1 MASTTVISERV
12 RELSSGE
19 VFLLLQDD
27 LGVPIGSGSLNT
39 LTLSLYDKRTGTVI
53 NSRNNLNALNAN
65 NVTVYGS
72 VQGSGTSQHT
82 VLWAVQPLDNA
93 VVGSRELEEHRA
105 VFEYTW
111 GSGKRDHH
119 KVDLVVEAELEVS

>member
-1 MASTTVISERV
+1 MASITTISERV
-12 RELSSGE
+12 RELSSGS
-19 VFLLLQDD
+19 VYLLLQDD

-65 NVTVYGS
+65 NVTVYSS
-72 VQGSGTSQHT
+72 VQGSGTTAYT
-82 VLWAVQPLDNA
+82 VLWEVQPADNA
-93 VVGSRELEEHRA
+93 LVGTRELEPHRA
-105 VFEYTW
+105 IFEYTW

-119 KVDLVVEAELEVS
+119 GIDTVIEAELEVS